1 MRGQRKQLQAVTSG
15 TVTHWGQALA
25 QGYSRSRAWDG
36 VGARKEDVCAATH
49 MDSSGRESLT
59 EPAQPKAEGTCL
71 GSGTQGFNF
80 LLSVQF
86 FSSQQAETATG

>member
-1 MRGQRKQLQAVTSG
+1 MGS
-15 TVTHWGQALA
+15 
-25 QGYSRSRAWDG
+25 
-36 VGARKEDVCAATH
+36 GARKEDVCAATH